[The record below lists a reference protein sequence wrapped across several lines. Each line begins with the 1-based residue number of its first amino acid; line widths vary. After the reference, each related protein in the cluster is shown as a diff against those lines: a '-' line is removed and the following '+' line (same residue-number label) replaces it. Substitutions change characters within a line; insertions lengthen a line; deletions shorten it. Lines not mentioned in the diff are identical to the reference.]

1 MSMAGRMTE
10 RGKRRIGAAAGL
22 VLLTALALGGPAFP
36 ARQGSENILAWMA
49 TKAAFAQFVED
60 FWPVAR
66 RAGIRR
72 AVYARAFSG
81 VTPDP
86 DVLRRLRHQPEFST
100 PVWAYIAK
108 RVSDTRIARG
118 RKKLRE
124 LSGVLGAIERK
135 YGVSRR
141 VVLAIWGMET
151 NYGSYTGKDNVI
163 RALATLA
170 FSGRKQKYGRTQ
182 LLAALKILQHG
193 DTGAKSMTGS
203 WAGAMGHTQFIPTT
217 YLGYAQDFNRD
228 GKRDIWNN
236 LGDALAS
243 TANYLAKRGW
253 RQGRPWGWEVV
264 LPRGFDYRMS
274 GFGRA
279 YSVSQWA
286 RMGLR
291 PARAGRFYAGNAR
304 AWVILPAGR
313 HGPAF
318 LVTDNF
324 RAILAYNN
332 SIAYALA
339 VGHLAD
345 RIGGAGPFVAS
356 WPVRQRMLSRA
367 ERIELQKH
375 LARQGYYRGA
385 FRGHIGPRT
394 RAAVR
399 RYQHT
404 AGLPAD
410 GYANLDL
417 LRHLRKRR

>member
-1 MSMAGRMTE
+1 MMTA
-10 RGKRRIGAAAGL
+10 RGKKGAGALAGI
-22 VLLTALALGGPAFP
+22 VLLAALALGRPAFP
-36 ARQGSENILAWMA
+36 ERRDSADALAWLA
-49 TKAAFAQFVED
+49 TKAAFAQFVDD

-66 RAGIRR
+66 RAGISRR
-72 AVYARAFSG
+72 TYARAFSG

-86 DVLRRLRHQPEFST
+86 DVIRRLGRQPEFST

-108 RVSDTRIARG
+108 RVTDARIARG
-118 RKKLRE
+118 REKLRR
-124 LSGVLGAIERK
+124 LFGVLGAIERK
-135 YGVSRR
+135 HGVSRR
-141 VVLAIWGMET
+141 VLLAIWGMET

-170 FSGRKQKYGRTQ
+170 FTGRKRKYGRTQ
-182 LLAALKILQHG
+182 LIAALKILQHG
-193 DTGAKSMTGS
+193 DISPKAMTGS

-217 YLGYAQDFNRD
+217 YLGYARDFDHD
-228 GKRDIWNN
+228 GRRDIWNN

-243 TANYLAKRGW
+243 SANYLKKRGW
-253 RQGRPWGWEVV
+253 RPGRPWGWEVV

-274 GFGRA
+274 GFGRPWR
-279 YSVSQWA
+279 VSQWV
-286 RMGLR
+286 RMGVR
-291 PARAGRFYAGNAR
+291 PAAAARFYAGDAR

-313 HGPAF
+313 KGPAF

-345 RIGGAGPFVAS
+345 RIGGAGPIVAS

-367 ERIELQKH
+367 ERIELQRH
-375 LARQGYYRGA
+375 LARQGYYRGT
-385 FRGHIGPRT
+385 FRGHIGPKT

-410 GYANLDL
+410 GYASPEL
-417 LRHLRKRR
+417 LRHLRKGR